1 MNFHREPET
10 CKNFTI
16 KATEIKETIAQ
27 KVASI
32 LYQISP
38 TLDEEKEIV
47 ILSDDC
53 RFSDEYW
60 DISRN
65 AGANTGLHSIPQY
78 DLSDRITKDVT
89 GKIIFF
95 SRPRLSDIELIM
107 GHIKY
112 FNQLFPTKKSFY
124 LVIYPQISL
133 EIKSLISKQP
143 EVSNC
148 LSDKIFDLDFG
159 IIPVFRNVW
168 SLYDETATQELFGT
182 KEMYS
187 LNRVA
192 SQISR
197 LQSVYG
203 PFKETLVKGD
213 AARKAYELAEEKSTQ
228 LL

>member
-53 RFSDEYW
+53 RFSDEFW

-65 AGANTGLHSIPQY
+65 AGPNTGLHSIPQY
-78 DLSDRITKDVT
+78 DLSDRITKDVA

-148 LSDKIFDLDFG
+148 LSDKIL
-159 IIPVFRNVW
+159 
-168 SLYDETATQELFGT
+168 T
-182 KEMYS
+182 
-187 LNRVA
+187 
-192 SQISR
+192 
-197 LQSVYG
+197 
-203 PFKETLVKGD
+203 
-213 AARKAYELAEEKSTQ
+213 
-228 LL
+228 